1 VSARLDAESEASF
14 QNVPARRAGQVQRTK
29 KGQELEALETAIKHK
44 FRDRSLLQLAL
55 THSSLAHE
63 LQTKIATDSDPESA
77 CTHFHDNE
85 QLEFLG
91 DAVLGFVTSRRLFE
105 KFPHFQEGQLSKL
118 RAHLVSARYLIK
130 VARQLQL
137 GNFLYL
143 GRGEERSGGRGKP
156 ALLVD
161 ALEATIAAIYLD
173 GGLEPARKF
182 IVQTIL
188 KPELERLERDLERG
202 IAVTDYKSALQELL
216 QSRGMGQPTYAVV
229 NEEGPEHRKLFTVEV
244 RIYPQNGTPPVFVS
258 HAEGTT
264 KKKAEQRAAELV
276 LEWLQKEQPE
286 SPGASNT

>member
-1 VSARLDAESEASF
+1 M
-14 QNVPARRAGQVQRTK
+14 QRTK
-29 KGQELEALETAIKHK
+29 RAQELETLETAIKHK

-63 LQTKIATDSDPESA
+63 LQTRNATDLDLKSTSA
-77 CTHFHDNE
+77 HLRDNE

-91 DAVLGFVTSRRLFE
+91 DAVLGFVTSRLLFE

-130 VARQLQL
+130 VARQLQI
-137 GNFLYL
+137 GDFLYL

-216 QSRGMGQPTYAVV
+216 QSRGMGQPAYAVV
-229 NEEGPEHRKLFTVEV
+229 NEEGPEHRKLFTIEV
-244 RIYPQNGTPPVFVS
+244 RIYPHNNGAPPIFVS
-258 HAEGTT
+258 RAEGTT

-276 LEWLQKEQPE
+276 LEWLQKEHPE
-286 SPGASNT
+286 STAASNT

>member
-1 VSARLDAESEASF
+1 M
-14 QNVPARRAGQVQRTK
+14 QRTK
-29 KGQELEALETAIKHK
+29 KAQELDALETAIKHK

-63 LQTKIATDSDPESA
+63 LQTKNATDLDHESA
-77 CTHFHDNE
+77 ASQFRDNE

-91 DAVLGFVTSRRLFE
+91 DAVLGFVTSRLLFE

-161 ALEATIAAIYLD
+161 ALEATIAAVYLD
-173 GGLEPARKF
+173 GGFEPARKF

-216 QSRGMGQPTYAVV
+216 QSRGMGQPAYAVV

-244 RIYPQNGTPPVFVS
+244 RIHPHNGAPPAFVS
-258 HAEGTT
+258 RAEGTT

-286 SPGASNT
+286 SSAASNI